1 MGEGNYKL
9 LYGGIST
16 ESREPLG
23 FLFLVSSIASGV
35 KNEFQSLIRSTD
47 GFVWWCEWEKEEIK
61 TEEKLI
67 KN

>member
-16 ESREPLG
+16 ESRESLG

-47 GFVWWCEWEKEEIK
+47 GFAWWCEWEKGR
-61 TEEKLI
+61 
-67 KN
+67 N